1 LGAQDRQRA
10 RQAAEEPAAESQ
22 MRAAG
27 DRSLADAIRRPG
39 LDIFQT
45 FNEVGLAVKRATG
58 GSQQPWVTVTGAAQL
73 VEFVEIVKE
82 EIRVVAKESPK
93 SGILANED
101 PAYLLSLGIPESYL
115 QLVRDVDDDG
125 LLDLL
130 PRLPEEAQESLMALA
145 TGERPASSG

>member
-1 LGAQDRQRA
+1 LDACRNNPFGGRGLRSSEGGLAQIRAPEGSLISYATQPGSVAQDGNDGHSPYTQDGNDGHSPYTRA
-10 RQAAEEPAAESQ
+10 
-22 MRAAG
+22 
-27 DRSLADAIRRPG
+27 LADTIRRPG

-45 FNEVGLAVKRATG
+45 FNEVGSAVKRATG

-101 PAYLLSLGIPESYL
+101 PAYLLSLGIPES
-115 QLVRDVDDDG
+115 
-125 LLDLL
+125 
-130 PRLPEEAQESLMALA
+130 
-145 TGERPASSG
+145 